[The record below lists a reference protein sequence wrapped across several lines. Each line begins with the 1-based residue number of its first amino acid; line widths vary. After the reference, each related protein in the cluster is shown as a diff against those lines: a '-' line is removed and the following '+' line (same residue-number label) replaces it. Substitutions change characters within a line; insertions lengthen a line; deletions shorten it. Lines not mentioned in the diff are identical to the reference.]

1 MVTDLGYISS
11 DGVGLDP
18 TRAFGTTQE
27 EIKYPC
33 CIVTWKDIIASNE
46 WEKHEAIKCP
56 ELLSIGWLVYQD
68 DETVKIAN
76 TLDFDDWEDKG
87 ADKPVPYGITA
98 FPKGCIVK
106 IDYL

>member
-1 MVTDLGYISS
+1 VDSTWPPG
-11 DGVGLDP
+11 
-18 TRAFGTTQE
+18 TQE
-27 EIKYPC
+27 EEVNFTLYKVC
-33 CIVTWKDIIASNE
+33 RVKWRDIIASNE
-46 WEKHEAIKCP
+46 WEKHPEIKCP
-56 ELLSIGWLVYQD
+56 VLESIGWHVYED

-106 IDYL
+106 IIYL